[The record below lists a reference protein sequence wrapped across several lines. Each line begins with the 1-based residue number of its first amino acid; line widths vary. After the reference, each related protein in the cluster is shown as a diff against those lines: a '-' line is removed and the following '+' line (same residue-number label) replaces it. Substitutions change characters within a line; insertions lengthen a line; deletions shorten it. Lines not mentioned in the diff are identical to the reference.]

1 MTSLIRSLLGSLLV
15 TAGVLAP
22 LGLAAQDQ
30 GVGLPV
36 GTEAPAAELE
46 DLEGNP
52 VQLLDFVE
60 DGKPTLI
67 EIWASWCENC
77 EALQPRLDEIHAT
90 YGHRVNV
97 LAVAVAVGQS
107 LRRVKRHVESH
118 SPGYPYLWDGDGEVV
133 RAYNAATTS
142 IVIILD
148 SDGRVAYAGV
158 GGDQD
163 LISPIIELVG
173 GRP

>member
-1 MTSLIRSLLGSLLV
+1 L
-15 TAGVLAP
+15 
-22 LGLAAQDQ
+22 
-30 GVGLPV
+30 

-60 DGKPTLI
+60 GGKPTLI

-77 EALQPRLDEIHAT
+77 EALQPRLDEIHAN
-90 YGHRVNV
+90 YGDRVNV

-148 SDGRVAYAGV
+148 PDGRVAYTGV

-163 LISPIIELVG
+163 LLTPIVGLVG
-173 GRP
+173 GG